1 MTVLWKYRKFILQNA
16 VNDLRHRYAG
26 STMGVFWNVLNPL
39 SQILVY
45 TLVFS
50 NLMKAHLTHRPSTAG
65 FAVYLCSGLLPWTAF
80 AESVVRGTGAFVSNA
95 HFLKKLPVP
104 EQVFVAQSAL
114 ASTLNLLVSM
124 VLLFGL
130 NVSTGSSASLTWFLV
145 PIILLLFQGLAF
157 GLGVLLGSLNVFF
170 RDIGQIVAILLQ
182 LWMWLNPIVYL
193 KTTLPAKLQAALT
206 WNPTFAFIDSIHDAM
221 LNHTVPEAW
230 KWGSMFSWALGMTL
244 VGYAVMRRLRPEIRD
259 VV

>member
-50 NLMKAHLTHRPSTAG
+50 NLMKVHLTHRPSTAG
-65 FAVYLCSGLLPWTAF
+65 FAVYLCSGLLPWTSF

-130 NVSTGSSASLTWFLV
+130 IVSTGSGVSSTWLLV
-145 PIILLLFQGLAF
+145 PIILLLFQGFAF

-193 KTTLPAKLQAALT
+193 KSTLPLTLQSVLV
-206 WNPTFAFIDSIHDAM
+206 WNPTFAFIDSIHDTM
-221 LNHTVPEAW
+221 LGHTVPDAW
-230 KWGSMFSWALGMTL
+230 KWGSMLGWALGMTL
-244 VGYAVMRRLRPEIRD
+244 LGYAVMRRLRPEIRD

>member
-1 MTVLWKYRKFILQNA
+1 MTVLWKYRRFILQNA

-50 NLMKAHLTHRPSTAG
+50 SLMKAHLTQRPSAAG

-124 VLLFGL
+124 ALLFGL
-130 NVSTGSSASLTWFLV
+130 QVSSGSALSFTWLLIPVILV
-145 PIILLLFQGLAF
+145 LFQGFAF

-170 RDIGQIVAILLQ
+170 RDIGQVVAILLQ

-193 KTTLPAKLQAALT
+193 KTTLPPALQGALV

-221 LNHTVPEAW
+221 LNQAIPDAW
-230 KWGSMFSWALGMTL
+230 KWGSMIGWALGMTL
-244 VGYAVMRRLRPEIRD
+244 AGYAVMRRLRPEIRD
-259 VV
+259 VI

>member
-26 STMGVFWNVLNPL
+26 STMGVLWNVLNPL

-45 TLVFS
+45 TLIFS
-50 NLMKAHLTHRPSTAG
+50 SLMKAHLVHRPSTAG

-80 AESVVRGTGAFVSNA
+80 AESVARGTGAFVSNA
-95 HFLKKLPVP
+95 NFLKKLPVP

-114 ASTLNLLVSM
+114 ASTMNLLVSM

-130 NVSTGSSASLTWFLV
+130 NLATGSDASLSWLLI
-145 PIILLLFQGLAF
+145 PIILLLFQGFAF

-170 RDIGQIVAILLQ
+170 RDIGQVVPILLQ

-193 KTTLPAKLQAALT
+193 KTTLPASLQAVLA

-221 LNHTVPEAW
+221 LNHAVPEAW
-230 KWGSMFSWALGMTL
+230 KWGTMFGWALGMTL